1 MQFAFIIKQGVPYF
15 YGLLFV
21 LSNYTQ
27 SSNLSKNF
35 SSNFSKNSEFL
46 ILDPILQANHLF
58 DAPQKKIISARFS
71 RETTFRRFSQSKTH
85 LRAYLHRKKHLFDA
99 NFLETLCRSV
109 SLHRNRCL
117 GFLPIGKLK
126 PIIPQREHSII

>member
-15 YGLLFV
+15 YRILFV

-35 SSNFSKNSEFL
+35 SSIFSKNSEFL
-46 ILDPILQANHLF
+46 ILDAILQVKHLF
-58 DAPQKKIISARFS
+58 DAPQKKIFSTRFS

-85 LRAYLHRKKHLFDA
+85 LRAYLHQKHLFDA
-99 NFLETLCRSV
+99 NFPETLCRSV

-126 PIIPQREHSII
+126 PIIPQREMNSII